1 MKIICERRSCVY
13 GLYFRLILF
22 FFIPILCYFQLKC
35 VRVTLVKK
43 LILIFVNSTMSSKAQ
58 MENNKIIACIIHK
71 TMKCKETHSRYDL
84 HLQKDLSANFS
95 AFTKKSL

>member
-1 MKIICERRSCVY
+1 M
-13 GLYFRLILF
+13 LF
-22 FFIPILCYFQLKC
+22 SVK
-35 VRVTLVKK
+35 VRKSHLGKK
-43 LILIFVNSTMSSKAQ
+43 LILIFVNSIMSSRSQ

-95 AFTKKSL
+95 AFTKKKPLILAPEDGQSKTNPSFFI

>member
-1 MKIICERRSCVY
+1 M
-13 GLYFRLILF
+13 LF
-22 FFIPILCYFQLKC
+22 SVK
-35 VRVTLVKK
+35 VRKSHLGKK
-43 LILIFVNSTMSSKAQ
+43 LILIFVNDSTMSSRAQ

>member
-1 MKIICERRSCVY
+1 MYTVY
-13 GLYFRLILF
+13 ISDWYFSFYTYFMLF
-22 FFIPILCYFQLKC
+22 SVK
-35 VRVTLVKK
+35 VRKSHLGKK
-43 LILIFVNSTMSSKAQ
+43 LILIFVNSTMSSRAQ

>member
-1 MKIICERRSCVY
+1 MYTVY
-13 GLYFRLILF
+13 ISDLYFSFYTYFMLF
-22 FFIPILCYFQLKC
+22 SVK
-35 VRVTLVKK
+35 VRKSHLGKK
-43 LILIFVNSTMSSKAQ
+43 LILIFVNSTMSSRAQ
-58 MENNKIIACIIHK
+58 MENNKIIACIINK